1 MHVYAFMSRGDTS
14 SPSATDRPA
23 AVAGPVSRRAS
34 VPSHP
39 AAPQGTISPLLAR
52 NVSSGTEPLGAAQLY
67 EREWVPA
74 LFDKW
79 AQNTAK
85 LAPAKAG
92 DAALDVACGT
102 GVVARLVAAQTG
114 ITGRVTGIDLNP
126 CMLEVARTQSEP
138 QDDLSLGT
146 VEFRQADACNLPFP
160 DASFQ
165 VAYCQFGLQF
175 FADRAKALREMRRV
189 LVPEGRVALTVWGAI
204 EKSPGF
210 AILARALERDIGATE
225 AQIVRSAYSFCS
237 PSEMRSM
244 MEAAGFCD
252 VAIATHSEL
261 VQFRSVDHF
270 ITTCLTGSRL
280 GEAVF
285 KVDQCTRRI
294 LIDRVRAGLARY
306 ERPDGLCFPVEAL
319 LLRARR

>member
-1 MHVYAFMSRGDTS
+1 LTFNVLNGND
-14 SPSATDRPA
+14 
-23 AVAGPVSRRAS
+23 
-34 VPSHP
+34 
-39 AAPQGTISPLLAR
+39 PLA
-52 NVSSGTEPLGAAQLY
+52 AAQIY
-67 EREWVPA
+67 DREWVPA
-74 LFDKW
+74 LFGKW

-92 DAALDVACGT
+92 EAALDVACGT

-126 CMLEVARTQSEP
+126 CMLEVARMQSAL
-138 QDDLSLGT
+138 QDDLSLGS
-146 VEFRQADACNLPFP
+146 VEWRQADACKLPFP

-175 FADRAKALREMRRV
+175 FADRVQALREMRRI
-189 LVPEGRVALTVWGAI
+189 LVPKGRVALMVWGTI

-210 AILARALERDIGATE
+210 AILARALERNIGATE
-225 AQIVRSAYSFCS
+225 AQVVRAAYSLGS

-244 MEAAGFCD
+244 MEAAGFCN
-252 VAIATHSEL
+252 VSLATHSES

-280 GEAVF
+280 GEAIS
-285 KVDQCTRRI
+285 KVDHCTRRI
-294 LIDRVRAGLARY
+294 FIDRVRAGLARY

-319 LLRARR
+319 LVHAPR

>member
-1 MHVYAFMSRGDTS
+1 MHVFAFMSRGDTS
-14 SPSATDRPA
+14 SPSLMDPPA
-23 AVAGPVSRRAS
+23 AS
-34 VPSHP
+34 VPPP
-39 AAPQGTISPLLAR
+39 ATLQDADSPLWALSVP
-52 NVSSGTEPLGAAQLY
+52 NGNDPLGAAQLY
-67 EREWVPA
+67 DREWVPA
-74 LFDKW
+74 LFGKW
-79 AQNTAK
+79 ARNTAK

-92 DAALDVACGT
+92 EAALDVACGT

-114 ITGRVTGIDLNP
+114 ITGCVTGIDLNP
-126 CMLEVARTQSEP
+126 AMLEVARTQP
-138 QDDLSLGT
+138 ALQADLSLGT
-146 VEFRQADACNLPFP
+146 VEWRQADACNLPFP

-175 FADRAKALREMRRV
+175 FADRAKALREVRRI
-189 LVPEGRVALTVWGAI
+189 LVPKGRVALTVWGAI

-225 AQIVRSAYSFCS
+225 AQVVRSAYSLSS

-252 VAIATHSEL
+252 VSLATHSEA

-280 GEAVF
+280 GEAVS
-285 KVDQCTRRI
+285 KVDHCTRRTF
-294 LIDRVRAGLARY
+294 IDRVRAGLARY
-306 ERPDGLCFPVEAL
+306 ERLDGLSFPVEAL
-319 LLRARR
+319 LVRARR